1 MWIGT
6 SGWTYDGWRGP
17 FYRSGSRWRYSG
29 PAEEA
34 RPAQVVYAG
43 SVGIPGKQH
52 WAAAAVTP
60 ASDQKLVKCLLAAQS
75 LQTDWLR

>member
-1 MWIGT
+1 MAGGGRST
-6 SGWTYDGWRGP
+6 AAEAGGATPAPLRRRGP
-17 FYRSGSRWRYSG
+17 LRSCMRARYFDHVIQQTSR
-29 PAEEA
+29 
-34 RPAQVVYAG
+34 
-43 SVGIPGKQH
+43 GIPGKQH

>member
-17 FYRSGSRWRYSG
+17 FYRSGSRGRYSG

-34 RPAQVVYAG
+34 RPAQVVYA
-43 SVGIPGKQH
+43 SYGIVDPRD
-52 WAAAAVTP
+52 P
-60 ASDQKLVKCLLAAQS
+60 ADVVEASRESSTGPPPLS
-75 LQTDWLR
+75 LPLGIRSW